1 MENNSRRGNLKPD
14 EQAALEAY
22 LRDNMGR
29 VAPRPE
35 FVDNLHHRL
44 RYSDLEETSSSNLI
58 QLLLFALLALSS
70 SILLVIAGIKAV
82 MALLVALGVLHQVK
96 EPPPTERKPVVILS

>member
-1 MENNSRRGNLKPD
+1 F
-14 EQAALEAY
+14 A
-22 LRDNMGR
+22 
-29 VAPRPE
+29 
-35 FVDNLHHRL
+35 
-44 RYSDLEETSSSNLI
+44 SSLI
-58 QLLLFALLALSS
+58 PVSSAGIAQKLLAQKLLALSS